1 MAYKCYISSNGDLNF
16 TTNGRRRVIIKLS
29 EDQRALGPYLPGH
42 PYPYPTDS
50 SYFSGPVDNLS
61 LSTRQYFPRFPLNL
75 QEMAPNL
82 IANAA
87 TSFHYWPNKKYLATH
102 TVKFYDDGWTGTN
115 LYNPNAFGCVLLVSA
130 HDTNDDGLNET
141 WDLEPIQNLGANTTV
156 AWVYGSDDGNLHLF
170 RLVLY
175 SFQIDLPASEIEK
188 GKHLKHIPRTAGH
201 PQRPFP
207 ECAPGTPRCRCHRRG
222 AGGGRQTRRPPWGPS
237 VRRPRSCNGRRALR
251 GAG

>member
-1 MAYKCYISSNGDLNF
+1 MKKGVVWAGVLVVLFIIIGLSFVPAEAQNAKNINLKATFRDLAGDMFRSDGSGPYINGVDGVKCYISSNGDLNF
-16 TTNGRRRVIIKLS
+16 TTSGRRRVIINLS

-50 SYFSGPVDNLS
+50 SYYSGPVDNLS

-87 TSFHYWPNKKYLATH
+87 TWFQYRPNKRYLATQ

-141 WDLEPIQNLGANTTV
+141 WDLEPIQNLGANTNV
-156 AWVYGSDDGNLHLF
+156 AWVYADDGIHTYFGWFYIPF
-170 RLVLY
+170 RLT
-175 SFQIDLPASEIEK
+175 FQR
-188 GKHLKHIPRTAGH
+188 LK
-201 PQRPFP
+201 
-207 ECAPGTPRCRCHRRG
+207 
-222 AGGGRQTRRPPWGPS
+222 
-237 VRRPRSCNGRRALR
+237 
-251 GAG
+251 

>member
-1 MAYKCYISSNGDLNF
+1 MAVFLLGLFFGPAEAQKAETVNVNLKATFRDLAGDRFRSDGNGAYINGVDGVKCYISSNGDLNF

-156 AWVYGSDDGNLHLF
+156 AWVYGSDDGIYTYFGWFYIPF
-170 RLVLY
+170 RLTV
-175 SFQIDLPASEIEK
+175 QR
-188 GKHLKHIPRTAGH
+188 LK
-201 PQRPFP
+201 
-207 ECAPGTPRCRCHRRG
+207 
-222 AGGGRQTRRPPWGPS
+222 
-237 VRRPRSCNGRRALR
+237 
-251 GAG
+251 